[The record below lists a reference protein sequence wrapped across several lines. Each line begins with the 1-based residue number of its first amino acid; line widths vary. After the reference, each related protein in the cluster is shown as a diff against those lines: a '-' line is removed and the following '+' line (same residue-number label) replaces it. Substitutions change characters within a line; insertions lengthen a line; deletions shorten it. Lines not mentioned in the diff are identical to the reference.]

1 MGGALGNKI
10 AAPKLYAPE
19 ILEPISRREGRDA
32 LGISQTDMFGYDCW
46 HLYELSWLNTQKQPQ
61 HGTGVLVVDAASP
74 ATIESKS
81 LKLYL
86 NSLNFHC
93 FESQAEACD
102 VICRD
107 IGRVTGSKVTL
118 TMLPPTGLAAITREP
133 EGFLLE
139 ASVQAAGSSLVEGSW
154 CDADGDIV
162 KQTLVSHRLRS
173 LCPVTAQPDWGTLV
187 IEYSGLPINL
197 DQLLAFVESF
207 REHQEFHEQCV
218 ERCFNV
224 LMQRTRAQS
233 LTVSA
238 FYQRRGGI
246 DITPV
251 RSNGPLLPEYWRM
264 GRQ

>member
-1 MGGALGNKI
+1 MVGALGNKV
-10 AAPKLYAPE
+10 AAPKFYTPDL
-19 ILEPISRREGRDA
+19 LEAISRREGREA
-32 LGISQTDMFGYDCW
+32 LGKPPAAMSGYDCW
-46 HLYELSWLNTQKQPQ
+46 HLYELSWLNLAKQPQ
-61 HGTGVLVVDAASP
+61 HGVGVLFVDAASP

-93 FESQAEACD
+93 FESEAAARE

-107 IGRVTGSKVTL
+107 IGSVTGSDVSL
-118 TMLPPTGLAAITREP
+118 TVLPPNGLAAITREP
-133 EGFLLE
+133 EGLLLDADCE
-139 ASVQAAGSSLVEGSW
+139 TVSGPIANPW
-154 CDADGDIV
+154 CDSAGDIV
-162 KQTLVSHRLRS
+162 QRTFVSHRLRS

-187 IEYSGLPINL
+187 INYRGRPIN
-197 DQLLAFVESF
+197 QHRLLAFIESF

-218 ERCFNV
+218 ERCYYEV
-224 LMQRTRAQS
+224 MSQTSAES

-238 FYQRRGGI
+238 YYQRRGGI

-251 RSNGPLLPEYWRM
+251 RSNQLVVPEHWRM

>member
-1 MGGALGNKI
+1 MDGALGNKI

-19 ILEPISRREGRDA
+19 ILEPIARREGRDT

-46 HLYELSWLNTQKQPQ
+46 HLYELSWLNAQEQPQ
-61 HGTGVLVVDAASP
+61 HGVGVLIVDAASP
-74 ATIESKS
+74 TTIESKS

-93 FESQAEACD
+93 FESQAAAVD

-107 IGRVTGSKVTL
+107 IGCVTGSKVTL
-118 TMLPPTGLAAITREP
+118 AMLPPTELAGITREP
-133 EGFLLE
+133 KGLLLE
-139 ASVQAAGSSLVEGSW
+139 DNVLAAGAKHKEGLW
-154 CDADGDIV
+154 CDAHGDIGR
-162 KQTLVSHRLRS
+162 QTLVSHRLRS

-187 IEYSGLPINL
+187 IEYQGLPLYL
-197 DQLLAFVESF
+197 DQLLSFVESF

-218 ERCFNV
+218 ERCFKV
-224 LMQRTRAQS
+224 LMQQTGAES

-251 RSNGPLLPEYWRM
+251 RSNGPVLPKHWRM

>member
-1 MGGALGNKI
+1 MDGALGNKI

-46 HLYELSWLNTQKQPQ
+46 HLYELSWLNAQEQPQ
-61 HGTGVLVVDAASP
+61 HGVGVLIVDAASP
-74 ATIESKS
+74 TTIESKS

-93 FESQAEACD
+93 FESQAAAVD

-107 IGRVTGSKVTL
+107 IGCVTGSKVTL
-118 TMLPPTGLAAITREP
+118 AMLPPTELAGITREP
-133 EGFLLE
+133 KGLLLE
-139 ASVQAAGSSLVEGSW
+139 DNVLAAGAKHKEGLW
-154 CDADGDIV
+154 CDAHGDIGR
-162 KQTLVSHRLRS
+162 QTLVSHRLRS

-187 IEYSGLPINL
+187 IEYQGLPLYL
-197 DQLLAFVESF
+197 DQLLSFVESF

-218 ERCFNV
+218 ERCFKV
-224 LMQRTRAQS
+224 LMQQTGAES

-251 RSNGPLLPEYWRM
+251 RSTGPVLPKHWRM

>member
-1 MGGALGNKI
+1 MPVQALGKKV
-10 AAPKLYAPE
+10 AAPKRYAPD
-19 ILEPISRREGRDA
+19 ILEAISRQEGRDA
-32 LGISQTDMFGYDCW
+32 LGPLPKSMVGHDCW
-46 HLYELSWLNTQKQPQ
+46 HLYELSWLNSRNEPQ
-61 HGTGVLVVDAASP
+61 HCVGVLQVDSASP

-93 FESQAEACD
+93 FASEAQACE
-102 VICRD
+102 VICSD
-107 IGRVTGSKVTL
+107 IGRVTQSGVSLTL
-118 TMLPPTGLAAITREP
+118 LPPDGLAAITREP
-133 EGFLLE
+133 AGLLLE
-139 ASVQAAGSSLVEGSW
+139 AAEQGVVEDSW
-154 CDADGDIV
+154 CDLTGDISR
-162 KQTLVSHRLRS
+162 QILVTHRLRS

-187 IEYSGLPINL
+187 VDYLGHPMNL
-197 DQLLAFVESF
+197 GRLLSFVESF

-218 ERCFNV
+218 ERCFTE
-224 LMQRTRAQS
+224 LMRQTCAEA

-251 RSNGPLLPEYWRM
+251 RSSHAVLPENWRT